1 MRTLNYRHLRYFWA
15 VAHDGNLTRTAKRL
29 NVSQSA
35 LSVQIKRLEQ
45 DVGQPLFE
53 RRGRSLVLT
62 EAGRVALD
70 HADLIFSTGDS
81 LLRTLQGAEQL
92 RTAVRIGAMA
102 TLSRNFQISFLKP
115 LLGRQD
121 IDIILRSG
129 STAELLTELEALS
142 LDIVLLNRP
151 PAQDAATP
159 LISHRLAEQR
169 VSLVGRS
176 GSFAAGGDLESL
188 LDSYPV
194 ILPSANSGI
203 RGEFDALIDRL
214 DLRPQV
220 AAEVDDMAMMRL
232 LVREGVGL
240 AVLPPIVVTDELDSG
255 LLTEM
260 CRLPGIAESFY
271 AVSVERKYQNP
282 LVSTLLDA
290 NSPGSREPGR

>member
-29 NVSQSA
+29 NLSQSA

-53 RRGRSLVLT
+53 RRGRGLVVT

-70 HADLIFSTGDS
+70 HADVIFSTGDS
-81 LLRTLQGAEQL
+81 LLRTLEGARQL

-102 TLSRNFQISFLKP
+102 TLSRNFQISFLQP
-115 LLGRQD
+115 LLDREN

-129 STAELLTELEALS
+129 STAELLRELEALN
-142 LDIVLLNRP
+142 LDIVLLNQA
-151 PAQDAATP
+151 PAQDAVTP
-159 LISHRLAEQR
+159 LITHRLAEQR
-169 VSLVGRS
+169 VSLIGR
-176 GSFAAGGDLESL
+176 GDTFAAGRDLETVLRQS
-188 LDSYPV
+188 PV
-194 ILPSANSGI
+194 ILPSPDSGI

-214 DLRPQV
+214 GVIPQV

-240 AVLPPIVVTDELDSG
+240 AVLPPIVVTDELENG

-260 CRLPGIAESFY
+260 CRLPGIAEAFF
-271 AVSVERKYQNP
+271 AVSIERKYQNP
-282 LVSTLLDA
+282 LVSALLEA
-290 NSPGSREPGR
+290 NVSDSRDLG

>member
-1 MRTLNYRHLRYFWA
+1 MRGLNYRHLRYFWA

-29 NVSQSA
+29 NLSQSA

-45 DVGQPLFE
+45 DVGQALFE
-53 RRGRSLVLT
+53 RRGRSLVVT

-70 HADLIFSTGDS
+70 HADVIFSAGDS
-81 LLRTLQGAEQL
+81 LLRTLEGTEQL
-92 RTAVRIGAMA
+92 RTGVRIGAMA
-102 TLSRNFQISFLKP
+102 TLSRNFQITFLQP

-129 STAELLTELEALS
+129 STAELLRELEALN
-142 LDIVLLNRP
+142 LDIVLLNQP
-151 PAQDAATP
+151 PAQDTVSP
-159 LISHRLAEQR
+159 FVSHRLAEQR
-169 VSLVGRS
+169 VSLIGRS
-176 GSFAAGGDLESL
+176 DMFDASQDLETL
-188 LDSYPV
+188 LEAYPV
-194 ILPSANSGI
+194 ILPGPDSGI

-214 DLRPQV
+214 DVRPEV

-240 AVLPPIVVTDELDSG
+240 AALPPIVVTDELENG

-271 AVSVERKYQNP
+271 AVSARRKYQNP
-282 LVSTLLDA
+282 MVTELLEA
-290 NSPGSREPGR
+290 NAPGSSALG